1 MPNTLEFDAA
11 MLQKYDTYGPRYT
24 SYPTALEFHP
34 GFTAQH
40 YQNALAN
47 SNRDGKPLSLYFHI
61 PFCKSLC
68 FYCACSKII
77 TNKQERAIPYME
89 YLQQEIVKQSQLV
102 DQQREVNQL
111 HLGGGTPTYLSDSQ
125 LEELMTF
132 TAQHFNL
139 SPLQQRD
146 FSIEIDPRTVR
157 PTTMAALKTF
167 GFNRIS
173 LGVQD
178 FDPKVQEAVNRIQSF
193 AETAAV
199 IEAAR
204 ASHYKSINIDL
215 IYGLPHQSAKSF
227 QTTLELV
234 SGLRPDR
241 IAVYNYAHM
250 PDKVKSQSLIA
261 SNTLPSSVT
270 KLEILEQTINYLQN
284 AGYVYIGMD
293 HFALPEDELALAR
306 DNGTLQR
313 NFQGYTTHADSD
325 LIGMGMTSISKI
337 GDCFSQNQREEKNY
351 FEYIDKGHLPVQHGY
366 ELNTDDK
373 IRRDLI
379 QSLMC
384 KELINGDELEKRHN
398 IHFETYFAA
407 ELEALTPHLEDQ
419 LISFSNNTL
428 TVLPLGKLLLRNIA
442 MVFDAYYKSA
452 ASRRQFS
459 KAI

>member
-1 MPNTLEFDAA
+1 
-11 MLQKYDTYGPRYT
+11 
-24 SYPTALEFHP
+24 
-34 GFTAQH
+34 
-40 YQNALAN
+40 
-47 SNRDGKPLSLYFHI
+47 
-61 PFCKSLC
+61 
-68 FYCACSKII
+68 
-77 TNKQERAIPYME
+77 
-89 YLQQEIVKQSQLV
+89 
-102 DQQREVNQL
+102 
-111 HLGGGTPTYLSDSQ
+111 
-125 LEELMTF
+125 
-132 TAQHFNL
+132 
-139 SPLQQRD
+139 
-146 FSIEIDPRTVR
+146 
-157 PTTMAALKTF
+157 
-167 GFNRIS
+167 
-173 LGVQD
+173 
-178 FDPKVQEAVNRIQSF
+178 
-193 AETAAV
+193 
-199 IEAAR
+199 
-204 ASHYKSINIDL
+204 
-215 IYGLPHQSAKSF
+215 
-227 QTTLELV
+227 
-234 SGLRPDR
+234 
-241 IAVYNYAHM
+241 
-250 PDKVKSQSLIA
+250 
-261 SNTLPSSVT
+261 
-270 KLEILEQTINYLQN
+270 
-284 AGYVYIGMD
+284 
-293 HFALPEDELALAR
+293 LPEDELALAR